1 MASCWD
7 RPAMDNSSPAR
18 SIPGCCGVP
27 RSDAWSAKMK
37 FDVYGRFQVEVV
49 RENDE
54 WVVYKLGLGT
64 RARSSDLAIPSF
76 VSPSEVARFLDDVL
90 HELSGPG
97 QCVRLLSS

>member
-1 MASCWD
+1 VTEV
-7 RPAMDNSSPAR
+7 R
-18 SIPGCCGVP
+18 
-27 RSDAWSAKMK
+27 DAWLAEMK

-64 RARSSDLAIPSF
+64 RARSRDLIIPSF
-76 VSPSEVARFLDDVL
+76 VAPSEVAGYLDDLL

-97 QCVRLLSS
+97 QCVRLLS